1 MTESY
6 RPETLEEALALMH
19 KKRLIPIA
27 GATDLFI
34 RSRNWQGASR
44 AMKGDT
50 VFIGHLPELR
60 HLIDDEGYYRIGAA
74 VTQAEMANCSFLPE
88 YARVVVSQMGNPAIR
103 NAATIGGNLANAA
116 RVADLLPL
124 FYCLDAK
131 VVLASFENIRIMPI
145 DAFETGKYATAI
157 EPHELIVEI
166 LVPKVTVKRYMYV
179 KTGAR
184 KASILSKVSFLGLE
198 TDHSVQMA
206 IGAVNDTV
214 IRSKELE
221 AQFYEG
227 RDMSQALVGYKRLL
241 NSSDDTRSTKQYRE
255 KVAMNLLE
263 KWLEGCL

>member
-6 RPETLEEALALMH
+6 RPDTLEEALKMMH
-19 KKRLIPIA
+19 EKRLIPIA

-50 VFIGHLPELR
+50 IFIGHLPELR
-60 HLIDDEGYYRIGAA
+60 HLIDDDDYYRIGAA
-74 VTQAEMANCSFLPE
+74 VTQTEMANCSFMPE
-88 YARVVVSQMGNPAIR
+88 YARLVVSQMGNPAIR

-145 DAFETGKYATAI
+145 DEFETGKYATAI
-157 EPHELIVEI
+157 EPNELIVEI
-166 LVPKVTVKRYMYV
+166 LVPKVSVKRYMYV

-184 KASILSKVSFLGLE
+184 KASILSKASFLALE
-198 TDHSVQMA
+198 TDHSVQMV

-221 AQFYEG
+221 AKFYEN
-227 RDMSQALVGYKRLL
+227 REVNPALEGYKQLL

-255 KVAMNLLE
+255 KVAMNFLE

>member
-6 RPETLEEALALMH
+6 RPETLEEALEWMYE
-19 KKRLIPIA
+19 KRLIPIA

-34 RSRNWQGASR
+34 RARNWQGASR
-44 AMKGDT
+44 AMKGDSI
-50 VFIGHLPELR
+50 FIGHLTELR
-60 HLIDDEGYYRIGAA
+60 HLIDDDDYYRIGSA
-74 VTQAEMANCSFLPE
+74 VTQTEMANCRFLPE
-88 YARVVVSQMGNPAIR
+88 YMRVVVSQMGNPAIR

-145 DAFETGKYATAI
+145 DEFETGKYSTAI
-157 EPHELIVEI
+157 EPNELIVEI
-166 LVPKVTVKRYMYV
+166 LVPKVAVNRYMYV
-179 KTGAR
+179 KTGSR
-184 KASILSKVSFLGLE
+184 KASILSKVSFLALE

-206 IGAVNDTV
+206 VGAVNDTV

-221 AQFYEG
+221 AQFYKD
-227 RDMSQALVGYKRLL
+227 RDMHKALEGYKQML
-241 NSSDDTRSTKQYRE
+241 NSSDDMRSTKQYRE

-263 KWLEGCL
+263 KWMEGCL